1 MASGMARARVLASLI
16 AEIWR
21 LPEEEWS
28 KVTISFSVKHTW
40 RETEVHDEVIKIT
53 DMFGVERELD

>member
-1 MASGMARARVLASLI
+1 MASGRARARVLASLV
-16 AEIWR
+16 AEIWH
-21 LPEEEWS
+21 LPEDEWS

-53 DMFGVERELD
+53 DVFDVERELE